1 MRPKSL
7 DHVAL
12 WASERDVLASFLIEA
27 CGMHAIEHTDDFTL
41 VGGDARRGKLTLFE
55 ADGPRQRGVLER
67 VVLRVPDLDE
77 VRAGIESSSRVA
89 DDAPE
94 GAVTLDAPSNL
105 RLGLVQ
111 DDVDAPDL
119 DHVVLRVPN
128 PAETARAFSGLGL
141 EADGDLVRV
150 ADKRL
155 VLLAGEPGDGDPLLN
170 HLAFLVDSA
179 KDAEDEARERGLEID
194 RVVDAAN
201 TRAVFIWGPDRIKL
215 EFVEHKPSFSLV

>member
-1 MRPKSL
+1 M
-7 DHVAL
+7 
-12 WASERDVLASFLIEA
+12 
-27 CGMHAIEHTDDFTL
+27 
-41 VGGDARRGKLTLFE
+41 
-55 ADGPRQRGVLER
+55 
-67 VVLRVPDLDE
+67 
-77 VRAGIESSSRVA
+77 
-89 DDAPE
+89 
-94 GAVTLDAPSNL
+94 LDAPSNL

-128 PAETARAFSGLGL
+128 PAETARAFSEGL

-179 KDAEDEARERGLEID
+179 KDAEDEARDRGLEID
-194 RVVDAAN
+194 RVVDAA
-201 TRAVFIWGPDRIKL
+201 TLRAVFIWGPDRIKL